1 METSDIYTVHVCDKC
16 GLLAQKML
24 NKDVWYCNLPEC
36 RNASISKV
44 NMPYAFKLFL
54 QELMSIN
61 ILPKISTEKEIEK
74 LRYLKNY

>member
-1 METSDIYTVHVCDKC
+1 
-16 GLLAQKML
+16 ML

-36 RNASISKV
+36 RNSSISKV

-61 ILPKISTEKEIEK
+61 ILPKISTEKDPLDI
-74 LRYLKNY
+74 